1 MNLSDVKIGII
12 GLGYVGLP
20 LAVEFGK
27 QYPTV
32 GFDING
38 KRVAELQS
46 GHDATLETSPEEIAA
61 AKRLSFTTDNSELR
75 TCNCYVVT
83 VPTPVD
89 ASKRPDLT
97 PLIKASETIGRVI
110 SKGDVVIYES
120 TVYPGATEED
130 CIPVIERVSDLK
142 FISSNVPHSTSHI
155 PQAETEGFYAGYS
168 PERIN
173 PGDKQRRLTNIVKI
187 TSGSTPEIADFVD
200 ALYRSILTVETH
212 KASSIKVAEAAKVIE
227 NTQRDVNIA
236 LVNELAKIFSLM
248 GIDTLEVLEAA
259 GTKWNFLPFRPGLV
273 GGHCI
278 GVDPYYLTFKAEAV
292 GYHPE
297 MILAER
303 RVNDSMGPFIVDQV
317 VKLML
322 KKRIHVV
329 DSNILV
335 LGITF
340 KENCPDIR
348 NTRVTDIVKGLEVYG
363 ANVTVCDPWADPK
376 EVRKEYDIS
385 LATSIQQLA
394 TGQYDAIVLA
404 VAHDEF
410 KSMTTDELRN
420 LCAENS
426 VVYDIK
432 SVLPVGE
439 IDGRL

>member
-1 MNLSDVKIGII
+1 MNRSDVRIGII

-27 QYPTV
+27 KYPTV
-32 GFDING
+32 GFDVNLRRIE
-38 KRVAELQS
+38 ELRS
-46 GHDATLETSPEEIAA
+46 GVDSTLESSPEEISSAQQMA
-61 AKRLSFTTDNSELR
+61 FSAEIDCLR
-75 TCNCYVVT
+75 ECNCYIVT

-89 ASKRPDLT
+89 KSKRPDLT
-97 PLIKASETIGRVI
+97 PLKKASETIGRVI

-130 CIPVIERVSDLK
+130 CIPVIEQVSGLK
-142 FISSNVPHSTSHI
+142 FNRD
-155 PQAETEGFYAGYS
+155 FFAGYS

-173 PGDKQRRLTNIVKI
+173 PGDKQRKLTNIVKI
-187 TSGSTPEIADFVD
+187 TSGSTPETADFVD
-200 ALYRSILTVETH
+200 SLYGSILKVTTH

-236 LVNELAKIFSLM
+236 LINELARIFSYM

-278 GVDPYYLTFKAEAV
+278 GVDPYYLTFKAESV

-303 RVNDSMGPFIVDQV
+303 RVNDSMGGFIVDQT

-322 KKRIHVV
+322 KKRIHV
-329 DSNILV
+329 SGAKILI
-335 LGITF
+335 LGMTF

-348 NTRVTDIVKGLEVYG
+348 NTRVTDIINGLQDYG
-363 ANVTVCDPWADPK
+363 AEVTVCDPWADP
-376 EVRKEYDIS
+376 EDVRLEYGLKIIS
-385 LATSIQQLA
+385 DVQDLSGT
-394 TGQYDAIVLA
+394 YDGIILA
-404 VAHDEF
+404 VAHEAF
-410 KSMTTDELRN
+410 RQMGNAKLRT
-420 LCAENS
+420 LRAENS

-432 SVLPVGE
+432 SVLPRTE